1 MPTEPLTHTAGDTLA
16 WRRDDLT
23 SYPSSGG
30 WTLAYTLVGSTSTL
44 TLTATGDSAGHAV
57 AATAAATATWAPGA
71 YTWVATV
78 TNVDARRYT
87 IGQGVL
93 TVKPNL
99 ASVVGG
105 MDLRGPARQALEA
118 VDALL
123 REFGAKA
130 YLQEV
135 QYGERRQ
142 RFRSPSEFMQFRSLL
157 QLEAR
162 KEDAAAGLAPRT
174 SNRLLVRMS
183 RQ

>member
-1 MPTEPLTHTAGDTLA
+1 MAEPLTHTAGDTLA

-23 SYPSSGG
+23 DYPGSGG
-30 WTLAYTLVGSTSTL
+30 WALAYRLISGTASHTLAAV
-44 TLTATGDSAGHAV
+44 ADAAGHAISAS
-57 AATAAATATWAPGA
+57 AATTAAWAPGT

-78 TNVDARRYT
+78 THGDGRRYT
-87 IGQGVL
+87 IGQGIL

-123 REFGAKA
+123 REYGAKA

-142 RFRSPSEFMQFRSLL
+142 RFRNPAEFMAFRSLL

-162 KEDAAAGLAPRT
+162 KEDAATGTAPRPD
-174 SNRLLVRMS
+174 NRLLVRMT
-183 RQ
+183 RR